1 MKTCPNCKI
10 RVGGSPEYCPLCQSQ
25 LLGEGE
31 PARYPHVEPELRR
44 YSLAYKIIAFVL
56 LTITIICMAVDFLVL
71 DSAMHWSLPVL
82 IGVAG
87 TLILL
92 RTLMKRRR
100 NAPKLLFQTLILVSA
115 VLLLCDVVTGWH
127 RFSIDLIIPVMC
139 TVALVLNFIFAFVNR
154 RFTENSLV
162 YLLLNIVIGVLPY
175 VVLLI
180 SPSHTP
186 GLWLICLIVSIIT
199 FLGLAIFKA
208 RDLWAELQKRLHL

>member
-1 MKTCPNCKI
+1 M
-10 RVGGSPEYCPLCQSQ
+10 
-25 LLGEGE
+25 
-31 PARYPHVEPELRR
+31 EPELRR

-175 VVLLI
+175 VALLI

>member
-31 PARYPHVEPELRR
+31 SARYPHVEPELRR